1 MATAPGFVGQGN
13 VKIDP
18 VTILTEN
25 EEVLLNPTE
34 KLVRKRQRQTTGL
47 T

>member
-1 MATAPGFVGQGN
+1 MATTPGFFGQGN

-18 VTILTEN
+18 VTRLTEN

-34 KLVRKRQRQTTGL
+34 KLVRKRQRTTTRL